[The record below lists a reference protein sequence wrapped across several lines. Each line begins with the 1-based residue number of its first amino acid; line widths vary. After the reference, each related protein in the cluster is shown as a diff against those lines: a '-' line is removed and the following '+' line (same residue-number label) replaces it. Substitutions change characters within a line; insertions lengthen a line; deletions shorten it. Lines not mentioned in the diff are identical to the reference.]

1 MENNLIGQSSASESM
16 AQDEAVKDPAT
27 QRVDILKQIQNLC
40 QDEENYFEFERVLKD
55 YVEEDT
61 PPSF

>member
-1 MENNLIGQSSASESM
+1 M